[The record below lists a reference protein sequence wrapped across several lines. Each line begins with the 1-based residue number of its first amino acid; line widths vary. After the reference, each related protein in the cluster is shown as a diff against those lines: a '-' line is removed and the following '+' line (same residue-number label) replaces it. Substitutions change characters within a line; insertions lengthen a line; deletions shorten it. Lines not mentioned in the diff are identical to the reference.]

1 MRRGRA
7 SPAKQG
13 ERQEYIDVLSL
24 HRQSLQNKQCFHNLY
39 VYLSAARNR
48 FNPVKDRKMQ
58 QERISVELKMVLWKG
73 NRIDLETN
81 MSLRQGSDF
90 LRLIAFWIRDHCIMR
105 MYGVPVLL
113 LGTVR
118 NILLEL

>member
-1 MRRGRA
+1 
-7 SPAKQG
+7 
-13 ERQEYIDVLSL
+13 
-24 HRQSLQNKQCFHNLY
+24 
-39 VYLSAARNR
+39 
-48 FNPVKDRKMQ
+48 MQ

-90 LRLIAFWIRDHCIMR
+90 LRLVAFRIRDHCIMG

-113 LGTVR
+113 LDTVR